1 MNTKRFVTIF
11 ILVLGLL
18 LILSVGLS
26 AAQEAQDDPPP
37 LEPMSADAVPVEN
50 RIPIQGRLTDAGGS
64 PLHGKFFVTFRVYDE
79 DTGGTSLCDD
89 THPVIVNNG
98 LFNTTIEGCTPAEI
112 NGKQLYLGIE
122 VESDGEM
129 TPRQPLYPVPYAYS
143 LVPGADLR
151 GNLGLQPMFA
161 VENSN
166 SFGGIGLEGFA
177 SATSGVN
184 WGVWGHSQSPDGI
197 AGYFQ
202 NTASGGVD
210 IKAGGTGI
218 IQSAAKTYL
227 FVPGANFIK
236 QGSSN
241 STEWVIAGS
250 SAKIYRGSTE
260 GPKTILIPITIPAVL
275 YGQPV
280 RVTQIRV
287 YYKCPEAVDN
297 YITRTRLSKNTDA
310 DSYVDLILT
319 ADADQDRTS
328 TTADFYTIDTLTAH
342 NLLSA
347 NEGFLTLHLDL
358 QFVEDYELII
368 IGGVRLTL
376 EHD

>member
-1 MNTKRFVTIF
+1 
-11 ILVLGLL
+11 
-18 LILSVGLS
+18 
-26 AAQEAQDDPPP
+26 
-37 LEPMSADAVPVEN
+37 
-50 RIPIQGRLTDAGGS
+50 
-64 PLHGKFFVTFRVYDE
+64 LHGKFFVTFRVYDE

-98 LFNTTIEGCTPAEI
+98 LFNTAIEGCTPSEI

-202 NTASGGVD
+202 NTASDGVD

-236 QGSSN
+236 EGSSN
-241 STEWVIAGS
+241 STDWVIAGS
-250 SAKIYRGSTE
+250 SARIYRGSTE

-280 RVTQIRV
+280 RVTKIRV
-287 YYKCPEAVDN
+287 YYKCENTSN
-297 YITRTRLSKNTDA
+297 YITRTQLYKNTDA
-310 DSYVDLILT
+310 DSSVDLILT

-328 TTADFYTIDTLTAH
+328 TSATYYTIDTITAQ

-347 NEGFLTLHLDL
+347 GQGFLTLQLRL
-358 QFVEDYELII
+358 QFHPEPSFIT